1 MANYA
6 SGVRRGRGVPP
17 LLMRDVLVAAV
28 KAYEI
33 AGLLASDHSLNAIGV
48 DGTLFTKVAAAAC
61 CTRLLGGGRA
71 EVAAAASHAFVD
83 GSGLRCFRH
92 APAGSTRKGWAAADA
107 GSRAVWLALAAMRG
121 EPGIPLA
128 LSAPVWGFQD
138 VFYRRAQLL
147 LSRPLGEHVAPR
159 LLFRAALPAEP
170 HAAAAAEAGLAL
182 HPLVVHRLDE
192 VQSVSVHTSRAG
204 VRAADRTGPLPMS
217 ADRDHCMQYCV
228 AVALVY
234 GCVTAE
240 HFGDAVAGDPRL
252 EDLRRRIGVAE
263 HAPFTA
269 EYADPELRAVP
280 AAVQVHFSD
289 RTATPQVAV
298 RCPLGHF
305 TRRSDGLPALEA
317 KLLGALRSR
326 FTSNRA
332 DSLYALL
339 QDAATLDGMP
349 VPDFL
354 ELLQDP
360 PPPYSMPAYRG
371 QDGQGDR
378 DRGGSESQLPIAM
391 SALGLSAADGQ
402 GEGAGEAEMGE
413 VATGGALPAPTGPQD
428 AVPRGGS
435 RSATWP
441 ART

>member
-1 MANYA
+1 M
-6 SGVRRGRGVPP
+6 RRSRGLSP
-17 LLMRDVLVAAV
+17 LLVRDVLVAAV

-33 AGLLASDHSLNAIGV
+33 AGLLAADHSLNAIGV
-48 DGTLFTKVAAAAC
+48 DGALFVKVAAAAC
-61 CTRLLGGGRA
+61 CARLLGGGRT

-138 VFYRRAQLL
+138 VFYRRAQLQ

-170 HAAAAAEAGLAL
+170 HAAAAAEAGLSL
-182 HPLVVHRLDE
+182 HPMVVHRLDE
-192 VQSVSVHTSRAG
+192 VQSVTVHTSRAG
-204 VRAADRTGPLPMS
+204 VRAADRTGPLPTA
-217 ADRDHCMQYCV
+217 ADRDHCLQYCV

-252 EDLRRRIGVAE
+252 EDLRRRVAVAE

-269 EYADPELRAVP
+269 EYADANVRAVP
-280 AAVQVHFSD
+280 AAVQVHFVD
-289 RTATPQVAV
+289 RSATPQVAV

-305 TRRSDGLPALEA
+305 TRRSEGLPALEA

-326 FTSNRA
+326 FPARRA
-332 DSLYALL
+332 DSLYAML
-339 QDAATLDGMP
+339 QDAAKLDAMP
-349 VPDFL
+349 VPDFM
-354 ELLQDP
+354 ELLADP
-360 PPPYSMPAYRG
+360 PAPYLMPSYRPAAE
-371 QDGQGDR
+371 R
-378 DRGGSESQLPIAM
+378 SNSEPGSQLPIAM
-391 SALGLSAADGQ
+391 SALGLSAA
-402 GEGAGEAEMGE
+402 GEGDGEADMRDVG
-413 VATGGALPAPTGPQD
+413 TGTGPPSLQGVD
-428 AVPRGGS
+428 VPRSGS
-435 RSATWP
+435 RSSSWP
-441 ART
+441 VRSNER